1 VSVIMRKPEIQIS
14 LLEDNDCDTNAILD
28 RYVQLHPH
36 GSIYHHSAWRNAI
49 RSAYKHRS
57 VVCIA
62 KNEQQIVGIL
72 PLCCMSVPVLGS
84 SLVALP
90 FADYG
95 GVLADEEEI
104 ATQLVAEAKRQLI
117 KLKAKKLELRTTVLA
132 SQQAEEMLPSAINT
146 EHQMEQ
152 GHAKVRMLVQLPA
165 SAELLL
171 AGYKP
176 KLRSQIKKAQKNG
189 LNAAIVD
196 DEASLKQFYCIYTRN
211 MHRLGSPVHSLDWFI
226 ALRRNLLA
234 LDAFKIVLVSY
245 QQQVVGA
252 GIILHFGD
260 YAWLPWASTLT
271 DYNHLA
277 PNMLMY
283 WQIQA
288 YLSDK
293 GVRVFDMGRS
303 TIGEGTYRFKAQW
316 GAVAD
321 PLCWTVYRPTDIAD
335 SEETKIGSVKLRRL
349 AEKMW
354 RLLPLP
360 VATACGA
367 YLRRYIS
374 L

>member
-1 VSVIMRKPEIQIS
+1 MSFIESVQHTNIA
-14 LLEDNDCDTNAILD
+14 LLYECDDETNVILD
-28 RYVQLHPH
+28 RYVQSHPN
-36 GSIYHHSAWRNAI
+36 GSVYHLSAWRDAI
-49 RSAYKHRS
+49 KLAYKHQTM
-57 VVCIA
+57 VLIA
-62 KNEQQIVGIL
+62 MKGQDIVGFL
-72 PLCCMSVPVLGS
+72 PLCCMSIPIFGKHLI
-84 SLVALP
+84 ALP
-90 FADYG
+90 FADYCSAI
-95 GVLADEEEI
+95 ADEPEI
-104 ATQLVAEAKRQLI
+104 EIQLIEEAKRQLI
-117 KLKAKKLELRTTVLA
+117 KISAKKLEVRDSEFELA
-132 SQQAEEMLPSAINT
+132 QSKAINLS
-146 EHQMEQ
+146 EEPCENHLSPLK
-152 GHAKVRMLVQLPA
+152 AKVRMLVHLPA
-165 SAELLL
+165 SADLLMSS
-171 AGYKP
+171 YKP

-189 LNAAIVD
+189 LIAKIAD
-196 DEASLKQFYCIYTRN
+196 DEDALNLFYRVYARN
-211 MHRLGSPVHSLDWFI
+211 MHRLGSPVHSFRWFQ
-226 ALRRNLLA
+226 ALRKNLLW
-234 LDAFKIVLVSY
+234 LGAFQVVLVEY
-245 QQQVVGA
+245 QESVVGA
-252 GIILHFGD
+252 AIVLHFGKS
-260 YAWLPWASTLT
+260 AWIPWASTLQ

-321 PLCWTVYRPTDIAD
+321 PLRWTVYRPTDIAD
-335 SEETKIGSVKLRRL
+335 SKETKIGSVKLRRL